1 MDIGTMSL
9 LLLVAIFVLLAIG
22 VPLGFATGLL
32 GAIIIFFKFGE
43 PGLGLVM
50 QRVYDLAVTYAIIA
64 VPLFIFMASLL
75 ERSGIA
81 RDMYDALNVALG
93 RMRGGVAVVTTV
105 MAVIMAA
112 MSGIIGGEIVLLGL
126 VALPQMLRL
135 GYNQNLAIGTI
146 CAGGSLGTMI
156 PPSVVL
162 IMFGL
167 ITETSINAL
176 FTAAFLP
183 GLLMGALYI
192 LYIIVRTR
200 LNPSLA
206 PLQTEIRA
214 RAGAGPAAGAPAA
227 GDPAVGDSAARAP
240 AAGDS
245 AVRALTSGDS
255 EAGDSAVCALTS
267 GDSEVGDSTARTPA
281 AGDSS
286 VRASVAGDPAAR
298 EPSRVMMETALTAGP
313 FVIGVMVALIA
324 GARGVE
330 GSDRIAWLIFVSALV
345 ALAIVL
351 KLRNDTRFPVARG
364 LLPPLIVVDLV
375 LGSIY
380 GGVTG
385 ITEAAAMGVVASF
398 VLITIRRE
406 LGGRM
411 FGEALAQTF
420 RSVGTILWVTFGATV
435 LAGAYSLSGG
445 NTYAANLIVGLD
457 VAPIG
462 IIITMML
469 VFLVLGMFMDWIGIV
484 LLTMPVF
491 MPIVK
496 QLGYDPIWFGILF
509 CINMQVAF
517 LTPPFGSA
525 AFYLKSVAPPHID
538 LMAIYRSFGPF
549 MCLQL
554 FVLALVLFFPQIAL
568 VFVR

>member
-32 GAIIIFFKFGE
+32 GAIVIFFKFGE

-81 RDMYDALNVALG
+81 RDMYDALNLAIG

-183 GLLMGALYI
+183 GLLMGTLYI

-206 PLQTEIRA
+206 PLQAEIRA
-214 RAGAGPAAGAPAA
+214 RAGPAAAGALAAGGPVVGDPANRALAA
-227 GDPAVGDSAARAP
+227 GDPAAHAPATGDPAARAPAAGDSAARAP
-240 AAGDS
+240 AAGD
-245 AVRALTSGDS
+245 
-255 EAGDSAVCALTS
+255 
-267 GDSEVGDSTARTPA
+267 
-281 AGDSS
+281 
-286 VRASVAGDPAAR
+286 
-298 EPSRVMMETALTAGP
+298 PSRVMTETALTAGP
-313 FVIGVMVALIA
+313 FVIGAMAALIA

-345 ALAIVL
+345 ALGIVL
-351 KLRNDTRFPVARG
+351 KLRNDTRFPVAKG

-445 NTYAANLIVGLD
+445 NAYAANLIVGLD

-462 IIITMML
+462 IIVTMML

-538 LMAIYRSFGPF
+538 LVAIYRSFGPF

>member
-32 GAIIIFFKFGE
+32 GAIVIFFKFGE

-81 RDMYDALNVALG
+81 RDMYDALNLALG

-183 GLLMGALYI
+183 GLLMGTLYI

-206 PLQTEIRA
+206 PLQAEIRA
-214 RAGAGPAAGAPAA
+214 RAGPAAAGALAAGGPVVGDPASRALAA
-227 GDPAVGDSAARAP
+227 GDPAAHVPATGDPAARVPAAGDSAARAP

-245 AVRALTSGDS
+245 A
-255 EAGDSAVCALTS
+255 
-267 GDSEVGDSTARTPA
+267 ARTPA
-281 AGDSS
+281 AGD
-286 VRASVAGDPAAR
+286 
-298 EPSRVMMETALTAGP
+298 PSRVMMETALTAGP
-313 FVIGVMVALIA
+313 FVIGAMAALIA

-345 ALAIVL
+345 ALGVVL
-351 KLRNDTRFPVARG
+351 KLRNDTRFPVAKG

-445 NTYAANLIVGLD
+445 NAYAANLIVGLD

-462 IIITMML
+462 IIVTMML

-538 LMAIYRSFGPF
+538 LVAIYRSFGPF

>member
-1 MDIGTMSL
+1 MDVGTLSL
-9 LLLVAIFVLLAIG
+9 LLLVGIFVLLVAG

-32 GAIIIFFKFGE
+32 GAIVIYLNFGL

-50 QRVYDLAVTYAIIA
+50 QRVYDLSITYAIIA
-64 VPLFIFMASLL
+64 VPLFIVMASLL

-81 RDMYDALNVALG
+81 RNMYEALNLALG
-93 RMRGGVAVVTTV
+93 RLRGGIAVVTTV

-135 GYNQNLAIGTI
+135 GYDKHLAIGTI

-162 IMFGL
+162 IIYGL
-167 ITETSINAL
+167 ITETSITAL
-176 FTAAFLP
+176 FTAAFVP
-183 GLLMGALYI
+183 GLMLALCY
-192 LYIIVRTR
+192 LVYIIVRTR
-200 LNPSLA
+200 LNPTLA
-206 PLQTEIRA
+206 PLPSELF
-214 RAGAGPAAGAPAA
+214 AGATGDRATSTNPSGEVLLICLPVGLGLGAAFVARLAA
-227 GDPAVGDSAARAP
+227 FGNTEQVAWFIF
-240 AAGDS
+240 
-245 AVRALTSGDS
+245 TSG
-255 EAGDSAVCALTS
+255 A
-267 GDSEVGDSTARTPA
+267 
-281 AGDSS
+281 
-286 VRASVAGDPAAR
+286 
-298 EPSRVMMETALTAGP
+298 
-313 FVIGVMVALIA
+313 IGMLLVF
-324 GARGVE
+324 
-330 GSDRIAWLIFVSALV
+330 WL
-345 ALAIVL
+345 
-351 KLRNDTRFPVARG
+351 RRHNDYPVARG

-385 ITEAAAMGVVASF
+385 ITEAAAMGVVATF
-398 VLITIRRE
+398 TLIAIRRE
-406 LGGRM
+406 LGRVM
-411 FGEALAQTF
+411 LLESLEQTF

-445 NTYAANLIVGLD
+445 NAYVAGAILGLD
-457 VAPIG
+457 MAPIG
-462 IIITMML
+462 IILMMML

-509 CINMQVAF
+509 SINMQVAF

-525 AFYLKSVAPPHID
+525 AFYLKSVTPPEID
-538 LMAIYRSFGPF
+538 LITIYRSFGPF
-549 MCLQL
+549 ICLQL
-554 FVLALVLFFPQIAL
+554 MVLAVVLAFPQISLFL
-568 VFVR
+568 VR

>member
-214 RAGAGPAAGAPAA
+214 QAGPAAVGALTA
-227 GDPAVGDSAARAP
+227 GDP

-245 AVRALTSGDS
+245 AARVPVAGAPAVRDS
-255 EAGDSAVCALTS
+255 TARAPVAGDPA
-267 GDSEVGDSTARTPA
+267 VGDSTARTPA
-281 AGDSS
+281 AGDLAAC
-286 VRASVAGDPAAR
+286 ASVAGDPAVAR
-298 EPSRVMMETALTAGP
+298 ETSRVMMETALTVGP
-313 FVIGVMVALIA
+313 FVIGLLAALIA

-345 ALAIVL
+345 ALGIVL
-351 KLRNDTRFPVARG
+351 KLRNDPRFPVARG

-398 VLITIRRE
+398 ILITIRRE

-538 LMAIYRSFGPF
+538 LVAIYRSFGPF

-554 FVLALVLFFPQIAL
+554 FVLALVLFFPGLAL

>member
-32 GAIIIFFKFGE
+32 GAIVIFFKFGE

-81 RDMYDALNVALG
+81 RDMYDALNLAIG

-183 GLLMGALYI
+183 GLLMGTLYI

-206 PLQTEIRA
+206 PLQAEIRA
-214 RAGAGPAAGAPAA
+214 RAGPAAAGALAAGGPVVGDPASRALAA
-227 GDPAVGDSAARAP
+227 GDPAARAPATGDPAARVPAAGDSAARAP
-240 AAGDS
+240 AAGD
-245 AVRALTSGDS
+245 
-255 EAGDSAVCALTS
+255 
-267 GDSEVGDSTARTPA
+267 
-281 AGDSS
+281 
-286 VRASVAGDPAAR
+286 
-298 EPSRVMMETALTAGP
+298 PSRVMMETALTAGP
-313 FVIGVMVALIA
+313 FVIGAMAALIA

-345 ALAIVL
+345 ALGVVL
-351 KLRNDTRFPVARG
+351 KLRNDTRFPVAKG

-445 NTYAANLIVGLD
+445 NAYAANLIVGLD

-462 IIITMML
+462 IIVTMML

-538 LMAIYRSFGPF
+538 LVAIYRSFGPF

>member
-1 MDIGTMSL
+1 
-9 LLLVAIFVLLAIG
+9 
-22 VPLGFATGLL
+22 
-32 GAIIIFFKFGE
+32 
-43 PGLGLVM
+43 
-50 QRVYDLAVTYAIIA
+50 
-64 VPLFIFMASLL
+64 
-75 ERSGIA
+75 
-81 RDMYDALNVALG
+81 
-93 RMRGGVAVVTTV
+93 
-105 MAVIMAA
+105 
-112 MSGIIGGEIVLLGL
+112 
-126 VALPQMLRL
+126 
-135 GYNQNLAIGTI
+135 
-146 CAGGSLGTMI
+146 
-156 PPSVVL
+156 
-162 IMFGL
+162 
-167 ITETSINAL
+167 
-176 FTAAFLP
+176 
-183 GLLMGALYI
+183 
-192 LYIIVRTR
+192 
-200 LNPSLA
+200 
-206 PLQTEIRA
+206 
-214 RAGAGPAAGAPAA
+214 
-227 GDPAVGDSAARAP
+227 
-240 AAGDS
+240 
-245 AVRALTSGDS
+245 
-255 EAGDSAVCALTS
+255 
-267 GDSEVGDSTARTPA
+267 
-281 AGDSS
+281 
-286 VRASVAGDPAAR
+286 
-298 EPSRVMMETALTAGP
+298 METVLTVGP
-313 FVIGVMVALIA
+313 FVVGLLAALIA

-345 ALAIVL
+345 ALGIVL

-462 IIITMML
+462 IIVTMML

-538 LMAIYRSFGPF
+538 LVAIYRSFGPF

-554 FVLALVLFFPQIAL
+554 FVLALVLFFPGIAL

>member
-32 GAIIIFFKFGE
+32 GAIVIFFKFGE

-206 PLQTEIRA
+206 PLQAEIRA
-214 RAGAGPAAGAPAA
+214 RAGPAAAGALAAGGPVVGDPANRALAAGDPATHAPAA
-227 GDPAVGDSAARAP
+227 GDPAARVP

-245 AVRALTSGDS
+245 A
-255 EAGDSAVCALTS
+255 
-267 GDSEVGDSTARTPA
+267 ARTPA
-281 AGDSS
+281 AGD
-286 VRASVAGDPAAR
+286 
-298 EPSRVMMETALTAGP
+298 PSRVMMETALTAGP
-313 FVIGVMVALIA
+313 FVIGAMAALIA

-345 ALAIVL
+345 ALGVVL
-351 KLRNDTRFPVARG
+351 KLRNDTRFPVAKG

-445 NTYAANLIVGLD
+445 NAYAANLIVGLD

-462 IIITMML
+462 IIVTMML

-538 LMAIYRSFGPF
+538 LVAIYRSFGPF

>member
-214 RAGAGPAAGAPAA
+214 QAGPAAAGVLTAGALTA
-227 GDPAVGDSAARAP
+227 GAPAVGDSAARVPVTGAP
-240 AAGDS
+240 A
-245 AVRALTSGDS
+245 
-255 EAGDSAVCALTS
+255 
-267 GDSEVGDSTARTPA
+267 VGDSTARTPV
-281 AGDSS
+281 AGDLAARVPVAGTPGVGDSTA
-286 VRASVAGDPAAR
+286 RAPVAGDPAAR
-298 EPSRVMMETALTAGP
+298 ETAPVMMETALTVGP
-313 FVIGVMVALIA
+313 FVIGLLAALIA

-345 ALAIVL
+345 ALGIVL

-398 VLITIRRE
+398 ILITIRRE

-554 FVLALVLFFPQIAL
+554 FVLALVLLFPGLAL

>member
-183 GLLMGALYI
+183 GLADGGALH
-192 LYIIVRTR
+192 
-200 LNPSLA
+200 
-206 PLQTEIRA
+206 PLHHRAHAAEPEPGAAANRDPGAGRCRSGYRRSGCRRPGGRRFGRA
-214 RAGAGPAAGAPAA
+214 RPGRRRLGRPCP
-227 GDPAVGDSAARAP
+227 DFR
-240 AAGDS
+240 
-245 AVRALTSGDS
+245 
-255 EAGDSAVCALTS
+255 
-267 GDSEVGDSTARTPA
+267 
-281 AGDSS
+281 
-286 VRASVAGDPAAR
+286 
-298 EPSRVMMETALTAGP
+298 
-313 FVIGVMVALIA
+313 
-324 GARGVE
+324 
-330 GSDRIAWLIFVSALV
+330 
-345 ALAIVL
+345 
-351 KLRNDTRFPVARG
+351 RF
-364 LLPPLIVVDLV
+364 
-375 LGSIY
+375 
-380 GGVTG
+380 
-385 ITEAAAMGVVASF
+385 
-398 VLITIRRE
+398 
-406 LGGRM
+406 GGRR
-411 FGEALAQTF
+411 LD
-420 RSVGTILWVTFGATV
+420 RSHPGRRR
-435 LAGAYSLSGG
+435 
-445 NTYAANLIVGLD
+445 
-457 VAPIG
+457 
-462 IIITMML
+462 
-469 VFLVLGMFMDWIGIV
+469 LGR
-484 LLTMPVF
+484 PV
-491 MPIVK
+491 P
-496 QLGYDPIWFGILF
+496 
-509 CINMQVAF
+509 
-517 LTPPFGSA
+517 
-525 AFYLKSVAPPHID
+525 
-538 LMAIYRSFGPF
+538 
-549 MCLQL
+549 
-554 FVLALVLFFPQIAL
+554 
-568 VFVR
+568 

>member
-32 GAIIIFFKFGE
+32 GAIVIFFKFGE

-81 RDMYDALNVALG
+81 RDMYDALNLAIG

-183 GLLMGALYI
+183 GLLMGTLYI

-206 PLQTEIRA
+206 PLQAEIRA
-214 RAGAGPAAGAPAA
+214 RAGPAAAGALAAGGPVVGDPANRALAAGSPATHAPAA
-227 GDPAVGDSAARAP
+227 GDPAARVP

-245 AVRALTSGDS
+245 A
-255 EAGDSAVCALTS
+255 
-267 GDSEVGDSTARTPA
+267 ARTPA
-281 AGDSS
+281 AGD
-286 VRASVAGDPAAR
+286 
-298 EPSRVMMETALTAGP
+298 PSRVMMETALTAGP
-313 FVIGVMVALIA
+313 FVIGAMAALIA

-345 ALAIVL
+345 ALGVVL
-351 KLRNDTRFPVARG
+351 KLRNDTRFPVAKG

-445 NTYAANLIVGLD
+445 NAYAANLIVGLD

-462 IIITMML
+462 IIVTMML

-538 LMAIYRSFGPF
+538 LVAIYRSFGPF

>member
-81 RDMYDALNVALG
+81 RDMYDALNAALG

-206 PLQTEIRA
+206 PLQTEIGA
-214 RAGAGPAAGAPAA
+214 QAGPAAAGAPTA
-227 GDPAVGDSAARAP
+227 GGDA
-240 AAGDS
+240 
-245 AVRALTSGDS
+245 
-255 EAGDSAVCALTS
+255 
-267 GDSEVGDSTARTPA
+267 GDSTAR
-281 AGDSS
+281 
-286 VRASVAGDPAAR
+286 
-298 EPSRVMMETALTAGP
+298 EPSPVTMETALTVGP
-313 FVIGVMVALIA
+313 FVIGLLAALIA

-345 ALAIVL
+345 ALGIVL

-462 IIITMML
+462 IIVTMML

-538 LMAIYRSFGPF
+538 LVAIYRSFGPF

-554 FVLALVLFFPQIAL
+554 FVLALVLFFPGIAL

>member
-214 RAGAGPAAGAPAA
+214 QAGPAAVGALTA
-227 GDPAVGDSAARAP
+227 GDP

-245 AVRALTSGDS
+245 AARVPVAGAPAVRDS
-255 EAGDSAVCALTS
+255 TARAPVAGDPA
-267 GDSEVGDSTARTPA
+267 VGDSTARTPA
-281 AGDSS
+281 AGDLAAC
-286 VRASVAGDPAAR
+286 ASVAGDPAVAR
-298 EPSRVMMETALTAGP
+298 ETSRVMMETALTVGP
-313 FVIGVMVALIA
+313 FVIGLLAALIA

-345 ALAIVL
+345 ALGIVL
-351 KLRNDTRFPVARG
+351 KLRNDPRFPVARG

-398 VLITIRRE
+398 ILITIRRE

-554 FVLALVLFFPQIAL
+554 FVLALVLFFPGLAL

>member
-1 MDIGTMSL
+1 MHPD
-9 LLLVAIFVLLAIG
+9 
-22 VPLGFATGLL
+22 
-32 GAIIIFFKFGE
+32 
-43 PGLGLVM
+43 
-50 QRVYDLAVTYAIIA
+50 
-64 VPLFIFMASLL
+64 PLF
-75 ERSGIA
+75 R
-81 RDMYDALNVALG
+81 
-93 RMRGGVAVVTTV
+93 
-105 MAVIMAA
+105 
-112 MSGIIGGEIVLLGL
+112 
-126 VALPQMLRL
+126 
-135 GYNQNLAIGTI
+135 
-146 CAGGSLGTMI
+146 
-156 PPSVVL
+156 
-162 IMFGL
+162 
-167 ITETSINAL
+167 
-176 FTAAFLP
+176 
-183 GLLMGALYI
+183 I

-206 PLQTEIRA
+206 PLQDEIRA
-214 RAGAGPAAGAPAA
+214 RAGPAAAGALAA
-227 GDPAVGDSAARAP
+227 GGPV
-240 AAGDS
+240 AGDS
-245 AVRALTSGDS
+245 ANRALT
-255 EAGDSAVCALTS
+255 
-267 GDSEVGDSTARTPA
+267 
-281 AGDSS
+281 
-286 VRASVAGDPAAR
+286 AGDPAADA
-298 EPSRVMMETALTAGP
+298 PSRATMETALTAGP
-313 FVIGVMVALIA
+313 FVIGAMAALIA

-445 NTYAANLIVGLD
+445 NAYAANLIVGLD

-538 LMAIYRSFGPF
+538 LVAIYRSFGPF

-554 FVLALVLFFPQIAL
+554 FVLALVLFFPGIAL

>member
-32 GAIIIFFKFGE
+32 GAIVIFFKFGE

-81 RDMYDALNVALG
+81 RDMYDALNLAIG

-206 PLQTEIRA
+206 PLQAEIRA
-214 RAGAGPAAGAPAA
+214 RAGPAAAGALAAGGPVAGESANRALAA
-227 GDPAVGDSAARAP
+227 GDPAARAPATGDPAARVP

-245 AVRALTSGDS
+245 A
-255 EAGDSAVCALTS
+255 
-267 GDSEVGDSTARTPA
+267 ARTPA
-281 AGDSS
+281 AGD
-286 VRASVAGDPAAR
+286 
-298 EPSRVMMETALTAGP
+298 PSRVMMETALTAGP
-313 FVIGVMVALIA
+313 FVIGAMAALIA

-345 ALAIVL
+345 ALGVVL
-351 KLRNDTRFPVARG
+351 KLRNDTRFPVAKG

-445 NTYAANLIVGLD
+445 NAYAANLIVGLD

-462 IIITMML
+462 IIVTMML

-538 LMAIYRSFGPF
+538 LVAIYRSFGPF

>member
-81 RDMYDALNVALG
+81 RDMYDALNAALG

-214 RAGAGPAAGAPAA
+214 QAGPAAA
-227 GDPAVGDSAARAP
+227 GSLTAGGP

-245 AVRALTSGDS
+245 AAHAPVGGAQ
-255 EAGDSAVCALTS
+255 A
-267 GDSEVGDSTARTPA
+267 VGDPT
-281 AGDSS
+281 
-286 VRASVAGDPAAR
+286 AR
-298 EPSRVMMETALTAGP
+298 EPSPVTMETALTVGP
-313 FVIGVMVALIA
+313 FVIGLLAALIA
-324 GARGVE
+324 GASGVE

-345 ALAIVL
+345 ALGIVL

-462 IIITMML
+462 IIVTMML

-538 LMAIYRSFGPF
+538 LVAIYRSFGPF

-554 FVLALVLFFPQIAL
+554 FVLALVLFFPGIAL

>member
-81 RDMYDALNVALG
+81 RDMYDALNAALG

-214 RAGAGPAAGAPAA
+214 QAGPAAAGALTA
-227 GDPAVGDSAARAP
+227 GGP

-245 AVRALTSGDS
+245 AAHAPVGGAQ
-255 EAGDSAVCALTS
+255 A
-267 GDSEVGDSTARTPA
+267 VGDPTDRTPA
-281 AGDSS
+281 AGDPPL
-286 VRASVAGDPAAR
+286 ASPP
-298 EPSRVMMETALTAGP
+298 PSRWRP
-313 FVIGVMVALIA
+313 
-324 GARGVE
+324 
-330 GSDRIAWLIFVSALV
+330 
-345 ALAIVL
+345 
-351 KLRNDTRFPVARG
+351 
-364 LLPPLIVVDLV
+364 
-375 LGSIY
+375 
-380 GGVTG
+380 
-385 ITEAAAMGVVASF
+385 
-398 VLITIRRE
+398 
-406 LGGRM
+406 
-411 FGEALAQTF
+411 
-420 RSVGTILWVTFGATV
+420 
-435 LAGAYSLSGG
+435 
-445 NTYAANLIVGLD
+445 
-457 VAPIG
+457 
-462 IIITMML
+462 
-469 VFLVLGMFMDWIGIV
+469 
-484 LLTMPVF
+484 
-491 MPIVK
+491 
-496 QLGYDPIWFGILF
+496 
-509 CINMQVAF
+509 C
-517 LTPPFGSA
+517 
-525 AFYLKSVAPPHID
+525 
-538 LMAIYRSFGPF
+538 
-549 MCLQL
+549 
-554 FVLALVLFFPQIAL
+554 
-568 VFVR
+568 

>member
-1 MDIGTMSL
+1 MRLAAVRSAL
-9 LLLVAIFVLLAIG
+9 AWLLAPPPDETVTWIDR
-22 VPLGFATGLL
+22 ATT
-32 GAIIIFFKFGE
+32 F
-43 PGLGLVM
+43 VS
-50 QRVYDLAVTYAIIA
+50 RLA
-64 VPLFIFMASLL
+64 MAL
-75 ERSGIA
+75 
-81 RDMYDALNVALG
+81 
-93 RMRGGVAVVTTV
+93 
-105 MAVIMAA
+105 
-112 MSGIIGGEIVLLGL
+112 IV
-126 VALPQMLRL
+126 
-135 GYNQNLAIGTI
+135 
-146 CAGGSLGTMI
+146 
-156 PPSVVL
+156 
-162 IMFGL
+162 
-167 ITETSINAL
+167 
-176 FTAAFLP
+176 
-183 GLLMGALYI
+183 
-192 LYIIVRTR
+192 YIIVRTR

-206 PLQTEIRA
+206 PLQAEIRA
-214 RAGAGPAAGAPAA
+214 RAGPAAAGALAAGGPVVGDPANRALAARAPAA
-227 GDPAVGDSAARAP
+227 GDPAARAPAAGDSAARAP
-240 AAGDS
+240 AAGDP
-245 AVRALTSGDS
+245 ATRA
-255 EAGDSAVCALTS
+255 
-267 GDSEVGDSTARTPA
+267 PA
-281 AGDSS
+281 
-286 VRASVAGDPAAR
+286 AGDPAAR
-298 EPSRVMMETALTAGP
+298 VPAAGDPAARAPAAGDPSRVMMETALTAGP
-313 FVIGVMVALIA
+313 FVIGAMAALIA
-324 GARGVE
+324 GAQGVE

-345 ALAIVL
+345 ALGVVL
-351 KLRNDTRFPVARG
+351 KLRNDTRFPVAKG

-445 NTYAANLIVGLD
+445 NAYAANLIVGLD

-462 IIITMML
+462 IIVTMML

-538 LMAIYRSFGPF
+538 LVAIYRSFGPF